1 PPTSSL
7 LPYTTLFRSR
17 TEKPPSSAGCAP
29 PTCRSRTTWSALS
42 SSSPASNV
50 ESKTRSRLRPAP
62 AFPFLL
68 NFLSEPC
75 RWMISS
81 LPEADQLVVRDVTK
95 KFFDLTAVD
104 GVSFSLKKG
113 EVLGLI
119 GPNGSGKSTLINVI
133 TGVLPPT
140 SGSVSVDGVPIAGK
154 PQHEIA
160 RAGVART
167 FQHVELFAGLT
178 VLENVVVGALN
189 VHLSRRAA
197 TEDALALL
205 DYFGLADLRDAPA
218 DSLPYGHER
227 LLEIARAL
235 AMRPRYLF
243 LDEPAAGLD
252 ESESSMLLR

>member
-1 PPTSSL
+1 
-7 LPYTTLFRSR
+7 
-17 TEKPPSSAGCAP
+17 
-29 PTCRSRTTWSALS
+29 
-42 SSSPASNV
+42 
-50 ESKTRSRLRPAP
+50 
-62 AFPFLL
+62 
-68 NFLSEPC
+68 
-75 RWMISS
+75 MISS
-81 LPEADQLVVRDVTK
+81 LPEADQLAVRDVTK

-252 ESESSMLLR
+252 ESESSMLLRRLAVLPKERNLGMLIVDHDMPLIMGLCDRIHVVNGGKTIAEGSPEEIRNNRAVREAYLGADVETTYA

>member
-1 PPTSSL
+1 MKNKQRSQPILAADRLTLEYRRGHPVVCDLSL
-7 LPYTTLFRSR
+7 AVEPG
-17 TEKPPSSAGCAP
+17 EIV
-29 PTCRSRTTWSALS
+29 AL
-42 SSSPASNV
+42 V
-50 ESKTRSRLRPAP
+50 
-62 AFPFLL
+62 
-68 NFLSEPC
+68 
-75 RWMISS
+75 
-81 LPEADQLVVRDVTK
+81 
-95 KFFDLTAVD
+95 
-104 GVSFSLKKG
+104 
-113 EVLGLI
+113 

-197 TEDALALL
+197 TEDAFALL

-252 ESESSMLLR
+252 ESESSMLLRRLAVLPKERNLGMLIVDHDMPLIMGLCDRIHVVNGGKTIAEGSPEEIRNNRAVREAYLGADVETTYA

>member
-1 PPTSSL
+1 
-7 LPYTTLFRSR
+7 
-17 TEKPPSSAGCAP
+17 
-29 PTCRSRTTWSALS
+29 
-42 SSSPASNV
+42 
-50 ESKTRSRLRPAP
+50 
-62 AFPFLL
+62 
-68 NFLSEPC
+68 
-75 RWMISS
+75 MISS
-81 LPEADQLVVRDVTK
+81 SPEADQLVVRDLTK
-95 KFFDLTAVD
+95 KFFDLTAVN
-104 GVSFSLKKG
+104 GVSLSLRKG

-140 SGSVSVDGVPIAGK
+140 SGSVAVDGVPIAGK
-154 PQHEIA
+154 PQHRIA

-189 VHLSRRAA
+189 VHLTRAA
-197 TEDALALL
+197 ATGDALDLL
-205 DYFGLADLRDAPA
+205 EHFGLADLRHAPA

-252 ESESSMLLR
+252 ESESSVLMRQLAALPKERNLGMLIVDHDMPLIMGLCNRIHVVNEGNTIAEGSPDEIRNNRAVREAYLGADIEMSDA

>member
-1 PPTSSL
+1 MAL
-7 LPYTTLFRSR
+7 L
-17 TEKPPSSAGCAP
+17 
-29 PTCRSRTTWSALS
+29 
-42 SSSPASNV
+42 V
-50 ESKTRSRLRPAP
+50 
-62 AFPFLL
+62 
-68 NFLSEPC
+68 
-75 RWMISS
+75 M
-81 LPEADQLVVRDVTK
+81 RDVHK
-95 KFFDLTAVD
+95 RYG
-104 GVSFSLKKG
+104 GVRALNGASFEAEAG
-113 EVLGLI
+113 EVHGLL

-252 ESESSMLLR
+252 ESESSMLLRRLAVLPKERNLGMLIVDHDMPLIMGLCDRIHVVNGGKTIAEGSPEEIRNNRAVREAYLGADVETTYA

>member
-1 PPTSSL
+1 
-7 LPYTTLFRSR
+7 
-17 TEKPPSSAGCAP
+17 
-29 PTCRSRTTWSALS
+29 
-42 SSSPASNV
+42 
-50 ESKTRSRLRPAP
+50 
-62 AFPFLL
+62 
-68 NFLSEPC
+68 
-75 RWMISS
+75 MISS

-252 ESESSMLLR
+252 ESESSMLLRRLAVLPKERNLGMLIVDHDMPLIMGLCDRIHVVNGGKTIAEGSPEEIRNNRAVREAYLGADVETTYA

>member
-1 PPTSSL
+1 
-7 LPYTTLFRSR
+7 
-17 TEKPPSSAGCAP
+17 
-29 PTCRSRTTWSALS
+29 
-42 SSSPASNV
+42 
-50 ESKTRSRLRPAP
+50 
-62 AFPFLL
+62 
-68 NFLSEPC
+68 
-75 RWMISS
+75 MISS

-252 ESESSMLLR
+252 ESESSMLLRRLAVLPKERNLGMLIVDHDMPLIMGLCDRIHVVNGGKTIAEGSPEEIRNNRAVWEAYLGADVETTYA